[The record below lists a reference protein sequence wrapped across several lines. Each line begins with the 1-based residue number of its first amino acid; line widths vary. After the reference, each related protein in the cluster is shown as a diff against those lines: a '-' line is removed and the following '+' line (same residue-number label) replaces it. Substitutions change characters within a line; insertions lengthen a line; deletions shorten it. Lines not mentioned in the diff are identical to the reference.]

1 MTIYEAMT
9 ARHSVR
15 SYEDRPIEGSLIA
28 ALREEIDLCN
38 QEGGLSIQ
46 LITGDKDVFK
56 GLLAHYG
63 GFRNVSNYIALVGPA
78 GGQAEETLGYYGE
91 RVALRAQQLGLN
103 TCWVAVT
110 YKKKLCR
117 AVVKQNQ
124 QLVCVLALG
133 YGDTQGV
140 PHKSKPMPQL
150 CKVDGEMPE
159 WFRKGMEA
167 ALLAPTAMN
176 KQNFLII
183 LDGETVKYEAKEGK
197 YRNLDLGIV
206 KYHFQAGAGL

>member
-1 MTIYEAMT
+1 M
-9 ARHSVR
+9 
-15 SYEDRPIEGSLIA
+15 
-28 ALREEIDLCN
+28 
-38 QEGGLSIQ
+38 
-46 LITGDKDVFK
+46 
-56 GLLAHYG
+56 
-63 GFRNVSNYIALVGPA
+63 
-78 GGQAEETLGYYGE
+78 
-91 RVALRAQQLGLN
+91 
-103 TCWVAVT
+103 
-110 YKKKLCR
+110 
-117 AVVKQNQ
+117 
-124 QLVCVLALG
+124 ALG

-206 KYHFQAGAGL
+206 KCHFQTGAGL